1 METGTIIISTIL
13 IVICILPFI
22 LISRSTRKK
31 EKQLKKLLESSVS
44 KNNGK
49 LTDYVI
55 NNNFALG
62 LDSNAKQIYY
72 YKKTQETEY
81 FQKVNL
87 NEIKS
92 CEVKKNTKRI
102 KEGKSN
108 YELIQRVSL
117 MFTNAEGTIV
127 EQFEL
132 YDDDGNSQLNG
143 EIALADN
150 WKQKVGDLLSQNNTI
165 LEANKI
171 SQSKLDFA

>member
-1 METGTIIISTIL
+1 MIVITTIL
-13 IVICILPFI
+13 IVICTLPII

-31 EKQLKKLLESSVS
+31 EKQLKKSLETSVS

-62 LDSNAKQIYY
+62 LDSNANQIYY

-81 FQKVNL
+81 FQKANL

-108 YELIQRVSL
+108 YELIQRISL
-117 MFTNAEGTIV
+117 IFTASEDTIV

-132 YDDDGNSQLNG
+132 YDYDENSQLNG

-150 WKQKVGDLLSQNNTI
+150 WKQKVSDLLSQNTTI
-165 LEANKI
+165 LEVNKI
-171 SQSKLDFA
+171 SQAKVNFA